1 MLRLRLGVQTMGT
14 HVWRSAGLQRRGVA
28 TGDLKE
34 AMKAMRNKSRRRKK
48 RRPPPRP
55 RYIPLQEPSREV
67 KEDDLY
73 TLRHMG
79 IHHTSGDTAGDA
91 KDPFQNPLQDPL
103 QDPFQ
108 HGQDHN
114 QDQGDASFDP
124 IQPTNPVRPFSF
136 LFPFPF
142 HSLSPPH
149 PTPTPPHLTHRPTD
163 H

>member
-1 MLRLRLGVQTMGT
+1 MGT

-34 AMKAMRNKSRRRKK
+34 AMKAMRNKSRRGKK
-48 RRPPPRP
+48 RSPRPRP
-55 RYIPLQEPSREV
+55 RYIPLQEPSRQV

-79 IHHTSGDTAGDA
+79 IHHNEDPSQDPTQDPSQDPSH
-91 KDPFQNPLQDPL
+91 DPFQD
-103 QDPFQ
+103 
-108 HGQDHN
+108 GQD
-114 QDQGDASFDP
+114 QEWLDASFDP

-149 PTPTPPHLTHRPTD
+149 PSPHSTLPHPPTH
-163 H
+163 